1 MKKIRVAIIGMGVVG
16 TKRKFFLSKN
26 KKYLIKY
33 ISDNRFKKDFTKNN
47 IAYYKNYK
55 KIPFENIDAVFVTLP
70 NYLAPKVTIYFL
82 EKKIHVFCEKPPGR
96 NVQDVRDV
104 LKVFKKNTK
113 IKLKYGFN
121 HRYHKSVVFTKNII
135 DSKKLGNLVNIRAI
149 YGKSKILNFSSSNW
163 RSDKKFAGGGILL
176 DQGIHMLDLLKYFNN
191 DSSFQ
196 EYKSFISN
204 KFWGYNVEDNAFA
217 IMRSKNGVISSIH
230 STATQWQHK
239 FNMEITFS
247 NGAIILEGILSGT
260 KTYGKE
266 TLKIFP
272 GAKPYL
278 YKGKTAKTKKF
289 YFNKDTSWSDEIDE
303 FAEVI
308 NKNKQVKYGDIYD
321 SLAVMIM
328 IDKIYKNDKKINNV
342 RNR

>member
-1 MKKIRVAIIGMGVVG
+1 MKKIKVAIIGMGVVG
-16 TKRKFFLSKN
+16 TKRKFFLSTN
-26 KKYLIKY
+26 NKYLIKY
-33 ISDNRFKKDFTKNN
+33 VSDNRFKKDFTKND
-47 IAYYKNYK
+47 ITYYKDYT
-55 KIPFENIDAVFVTLP
+55 KIPFKNIDAVFVTLP

-82 EKKIHVFCEKPPGR
+82 KKKIHVFCEKPPGR

-104 LKVFKKNTK
+104 LKVFKKNNK
-113 IKLKYGFN
+113 LKLKYGFN
-121 HRYHKSVVFTKNII
+121 HRYHKSVVLTKKII
-135 DSKKLGNLVNIRAI
+135 DSKKLGNLINIRCV

-163 RSDKKFAGGGILL
+163 RADKKFSGGGILL

-191 DSSFQ
+191 NSSFQ

-217 IMRSKNGVISSIH
+217 IMRCKNGVISSIH

-239 FNMEITFS
+239 FNMEITLT
-247 NGAIILEGILSGT
+247 NGTIVLEGILSGT

-289 YFNKDTSWSDEIDE
+289 YFAKDTSWSDEIAE

-308 NKNKQVKYGDIYD
+308 MKNKKVMYGNIYD
-321 SLAVMIM
+321 SLAVMMM
-328 IDKIYKNDKKINNV
+328 IDKIYKNDKKISNV
-342 RNR
+342 RIK

>member
-1 MKKIRVAIIGMGVVG
+1 MKKIKVAIIGMGVVG
-16 TKRKFFLSKN
+16 AKRKFFLSTN
-26 KKYLIKY
+26 KKYLVKY
-33 ISDNRFKKDFTKNN
+33 ISDNRFQRDFTKNDIN
-47 IAYYKNYK
+47 YYKNFK
-55 KIPFENIDAVFVTLP
+55 KIPFKNIDAVFVTLP

-82 EKKIHVFCEKPPGR
+82 EKNINVFCEKPPGR
-96 NVQDVRDV
+96 NVQDVKDV
-104 LKVFKKNTK
+104 LKVYKKNIK
-113 IKLKYGFN
+113 LKLKYGFN
-121 HRYHKSVVFTKNII
+121 HRYHKSVALTKKII
-135 DSKKLGNLVNIRAI
+135 VGKKLGNLINIRCV

-191 DSSFQ
+191 NSSFQ

-239 FNMEITFS
+239 FYMEITLS
-247 NGAIILEGILSGT
+247 KGTIVLEGILSGT

-272 GAKPYL
+272 GAKPYTF
-278 YKGKTAKTKKF
+278 KGETTKTKKF
-289 YFNKDTSWSDEIDE
+289 YFDKDTSWSDEIDE
-303 FAEVI
+303 FADVI
-308 NKNKQVKYGDIYD
+308 IKNRPVKYGNIYD
-321 SLAVMIM
+321 SLAVMKM
-328 IDKIYKNDKKINNV
+328 IDKIYKDDKRIKNV
-342 RNR
+342 RNK